1 MKKFSIL
8 VLGSSSAMATPHRDL
23 SGQVININE
32 KLILVDCSEGTQN
45 RLRYHKI
52 RFSRINHIFIS
63 HLHGD
68 HFFGLIGL
76 LSTMHLTGRTAP
88 LKLFAPVELMEI
100 IDLQL
105 RITDTQL
112 KFEIDFLAVDT
123 RQSKM
128 ICDEADFSVTT
139 IPLNH
144 RIECCGF
151 LFREASHPRKLR
163 KDIAFLENIPYSEIN
178 RIKGGANYRTPDGRL
193 ILNKDLIMN
202 DIRPRTYAYCSDT
215 AFHKPVADLVKGVD
229 LLYHEATFGND
240 RLENAEE
247 KFHSTAEQA
256 ATIAV
261 MADVKQ
267 LMIGHFST
275 RYDDPLILLEQA
287 QAVFPNTIAA
297 RDGLIIDIY

>member
-105 RITDTQL
+105 RISDTQL
-112 KFEIDFLAVDT
+112 KFEIDFVAVDT

-128 ICDEADFSVTT
+128 ICDESDFSVTT

-151 LFREASHPRKLR
+151 LFREASYPRKLR

-193 ILNKDLIMN
+193 ILNKDLTIN
-202 DIRPRTYAYCSDT
+202 DIRPRSYAYCSDT

-240 RLENAEE
+240 RLENAAE

-256 ATIAV
+256 ATIAA